1 MNYTVDI
8 NKIVER
14 LAQKNTALE
23 IENAKLATLIE
34 QFQADLMIAQEQL
47 RKEQP
52 NESE

>member
-8 NKIVER
+8 NKVMER

-34 QFQADLMIAQEQL
+34 QFQEKIQKLQDELAKGDE
-47 RKEQP
+47 
-52 NESE
+52 